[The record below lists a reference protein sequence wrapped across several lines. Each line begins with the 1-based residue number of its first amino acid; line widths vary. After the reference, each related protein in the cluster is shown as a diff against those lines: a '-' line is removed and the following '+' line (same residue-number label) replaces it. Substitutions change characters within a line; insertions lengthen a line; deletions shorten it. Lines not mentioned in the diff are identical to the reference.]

1 MTDFLYTLIVYPL
14 TQIIEFAF
22 VFSQKIF
29 KETGISLI
37 FISAVISVL
46 CLPLYNFAE
55 KWQTAERNI
64 QKALKPKI
72 DKIKAVFS
80 GDEQYLILSA
90 CYRQN
95 HYHPVYALRSTT
107 GLLIQIPF
115 FIAAYVF
122 LSGLDALSGARFLFF
137 RDLGLPDALIQ
148 LTPSFSINV
157 LPILM
162 TGINLGAGVIYA
174 RGFPAKE
181 KIQLFLMAGV
191 FLVLLYNS
199 PSGLVIYWTMNNL
212 FSLFKN
218 LYYKIKHRDKDKIF
232 FLVVSLLCLLMAY
245 YILAVHKGDF
255 RQRSFIAAASAVC
268 GVLPWALLLRKRLRP
283 ASGTGAFNAFNAG
296 ETFSAFIVSFLT
308 LWILTGIFI
317 PSLLIASS
325 PEEFSFIDNYRSPLF
340 FVFHTALQSFGFFII
355 WPFCLYFLFSPG
367 IKRTLST
374 LGLMLGFAALCNT
387 FVFPGNY
394 GLVSI
399 NMQLSEGVSHAF
411 NQTFLNIIVLICIGG
426 GIIFRGRLK
435 LRKIPV
441 TLLSFSAAALL
452 ALSAYN
458 LFTIHSAFREAE
470 IFHEAGNSGVSS
482 VTPLF
487 PMSKTGKNTVVIM
500 LDRASSSF
508 FPYILEESPGLKE
521 QFSGFI
527 YYPNTVSFN
536 GYTIL
541 GAPPIFGGYD
551 YTPEEIN
558 KRDAVPLIKK
568 HNESLLLL
576 PRLFSEAGFSV
587 TVADPP
593 YPNYSLNNDLSIYHG
608 LPGVK
613 ACITDSVYTDLWL
626 TEHNIKLPSLSDI
639 LKRDIFWYGLFRVSP
654 LMIRRGLYQYGD
666 WCSSIPGQKLTLML
680 NGYSVLDYLPRL
692 TNIRTD
698 AQNTVLLMINN
709 TTHDGAFL
717 QEPDYRPVLNVS
729 GYASGPYTK
738 ETEYHTNI
746 ASYKRLADW
755 FNFLKSESL
764 YDNTRIILV
773 SDHGPQIAYV
783 NKGDNGLPPDF
794 DNLHPILLF
803 KDFDASGSLKSDM
816 TFMTNA
822 DVPYLA
828 LKDQIGSMANPFTG
842 NEISM
847 KNKEKPL
854 YIAASGSLHLGD
866 PEAARLTLDPK
877 RDYYIRENIF
887 EEKNWSKAE

>member
-29 KETGISLI
+29 KETGISLV

-55 KWQTAERNI
+55 KWQETERNI

-80 GDEQYLILSA
+80 GDEQYLILAA

-137 RDLGLPDALIQ
+137 RNLGLPDALIQ
-148 LTPSFSINV
+148 LSPSFSINV

-162 TGINLGAGVIYA
+162 TGINLGAGVIYS
-174 RGFPAKE
+174 RGFPVKE

-218 LYYKIKHRDKDKIF
+218 LYYKIKYRHKNKIL
-232 FLVVSLLCLLMAY
+232 FLIFSLLCLFMVY
-245 YILAVHKGDF
+245 YILAIHKGDSG
-255 RQRSFIAAASAVC
+255 QRFFIAAASAAC
-268 GVLPWALLLRKRLRP
+268 GVLPWALLLISRFRP
-283 ASGTGAFNAFNAG
+283 AFNTGNFKAG
-296 ETFSAFIVSFLT
+296 EMLSAFSVSFLT
-308 LWILTGIFI
+308 LWILTGFFI
-317 PSLLIASS
+317 PSILIASS
-325 PEEFSFIDNYRSPLF
+325 PVEFSFIDNYRSPLF

-367 IKRTLST
+367 IKRILAI
-374 LGLMLGFAALCNT
+374 LGLVLASAAVCNT
-387 FVFPGNY
+387 FIFPGNY

-426 GIIFRGRLK
+426 GIILLDRLK
-435 LRKIPV
+435 LRKAPV
-441 TLLSFSAAALL
+441 TLLSFSAVALL
-452 ALSAYN
+452 FFSVYN
-458 LFTIHSAFREAE
+458 LFVIHKAFKEAE
-470 IFHEAGNSGVSS
+470 IFHESTGPAVGSVS
-482 VTPLF
+482 PLF
-487 PMSKTGKNTVVIM
+487 PMSKTGRNTVVIM
-500 LDRASSSF
+500 LDRASNSF
-508 FPYILEESPGLKE
+508 FPYILEESPDLKE
-521 QFSGFI
+521 LFSGFI
-527 YYPNTVSFN
+527 YFPNTVSFN

-551 YTPEEIN
+551 YTPGEIN
-558 KRDAVPLIKK
+558 KRDSVPLIKK
-568 HNESLLLL
+568 HNEALLLL

-587 TVADPP
+587 TVTDPP
-593 YPNYSLNNDLSIYHG
+593 YPNYTLNNDLSIYDG
-608 LPGVK
+608 LSGVK

-626 TEHNIKLPSLSDI
+626 EEKGIELLSISDI
-639 LKRDIFWYGLFRVSP
+639 LKRDIFWYGLFRISP

-666 WCSSIPGQKLTLML
+666 WCSSISGQKLTLML

-692 TNIRTD
+692 TDVKTER
-698 AQNTVLLMINN
+698 QNTVLLMVNN
-709 TTHDGAFL
+709 TTHKGAFL
-717 QEPDYRPVLNVS
+717 QAPDYRPVLNVS
-729 GYASGPYTK
+729 GYAPGPYTK

-755 FNFLKSESL
+755 FNFLKSEGL

-783 NKGDNGLPPDF
+783 NKGENGLPPNF
-794 DNLHPILLF
+794 DNLHPILFF
-803 KDFDASGSLKSDM
+803 KDFDASGPLQSNM
-816 TFMTNA
+816 AFMTNA

-828 LKDQIGSMANPFTG
+828 LKDQTGRVNPFTG

-854 YIAASGSLHLGD
+854 YIAVSGSLHLGD
-866 PEAARLTLDPK
+866 PEATRLTLDPK
-877 RDYYIRENIF
+877 RDYYIGENIF
-887 EEKNWSKAE
+887 EAKNWSKAE

>member
-1 MTDFLYTLIVYPL
+1 MTNFFYTLLVYPL

-22 VFSQKIF
+22 VFAQKIF
-29 KETGISLI
+29 KETGISLM

-55 KWQTAERNI
+55 KWQETERNI

-72 DKIKAVFS
+72 DRIKAVFS
-80 GDEQYLILSA
+80 GDEQYMILSA
-90 CYRQN
+90 YYRQN
-95 HYHPVYALRSTT
+95 HYHPVYALRSTI

-115 FIAAYVF
+115 FIAAYVY
-122 LSGLDALSGARFLFF
+122 LSGLDALSGAHFLFF
-137 RDLGLPDALIQ
+137 QDLGSPDALIPVS
-148 LTPSFSINV
+148 PSFSINV
-157 LPILM
+157 LPVLM

-174 RGFPAKE
+174 RGFPLKE
-181 KIQLFLMAGV
+181 KIQLFLTAGV

-199 PSGLVIYWTMNNL
+199 PSGLVIYWTMNNI

-218 LYYKIKHRDKDKIF
+218 LYYKIKHRHKNKLLF
-232 FLVVSLLCLLMAY
+232 FVISVLCLFMVY
-245 YILAVHKGDF
+245 YILAIHKGDS
-255 RQRSFIAAASAVC
+255 RQRFFIAAASAAC
-268 GVLPWALLLRKRLRP
+268 GVLPWALLLGKRFRP
-283 ASGTGAFNAFNAG
+283 AAGTGTFKTREMFPAFA
-296 ETFSAFIVSFLT
+296 VSFLT
-308 LWILTGIFI
+308 LWILTGLFI
-317 PSLLIASS
+317 PSILIASS
-325 PEEFSFIDNYRSPLF
+325 PEEFSFIDGYASPLF

-367 IKRTLST
+367 IKRAFSI
-374 LGLMLGFAALCNT
+374 LGLILGSVALCNT
-387 FVFPGNY
+387 FIFPGNY
-394 GLVSI
+394 GLISI
-399 NMQLSEGVSHAF
+399 NMQLSEGVGHPFS
-411 NQTFLNIIVLICIGG
+411 QTFSNILVLICLAALILFITRLGFKK
-426 GIIFRGRLK
+426 IF
-435 LRKIPV
+435 V
-441 TLLSFSAAALL
+441 FLLSFSAAALL
-452 ALSAYN
+452 CFSVYN
-458 LFTIHSAFREAE
+458 FTIIHKTFREAE
-470 IFHEAGNSGVSS
+470 IFHESGNSSANSVS
-482 VTPLF
+482 PLF
-487 PMSKTGKNTVVIM
+487 PMSKNGRNTVVIM

-508 FPYILEESPGLKE
+508 FPYILEESPDLKDL
-521 QFSGFI
+521 FSGFV

-558 KRDAVPLIKK
+558 KRDSVPLIKK

-593 YPNYSLNNDLSIYHG
+593 YPNYSLNNDLSIYDG
-608 LPGVK
+608 LSGVK
-613 ACITDSVYTDLWL
+613 ACVTDSVYTNLWL
-626 TEHNIKLPSLSDI
+626 TEHGVKLPSISDI
-639 LKRDIFWYGLFRVSP
+639 LKRDIFWYGLFRISP

-692 TNIRTD
+692 TDVKTGE
-698 AQNTVLLMINN
+698 QNTVLLMINN

-729 GYASGPYTK
+729 GYAPGPYTK

-755 FNFLKSESL
+755 FNFLKSQGL

-783 NKGDNGLPPDF
+783 NKGDNGLPPNF
-794 DNLHPILLF
+794 DNLHPILFF

-828 LKDQIGSMANPFTG
+828 LHGQIGNPVNPFTG

-847 KNKEKPL
+847 ESKEKPL
-854 YIAASGSLHLGD
+854 YIAVSGSLHLGD
-866 PEAARLTLDPK
+866 PEASRLTLDPK
-877 RDYYIRENIF
+877 RDYYIKENIF
-887 EEKNWSKAE
+887 DGKNWSRAE